1 MLDGIRKINGQDL
14 RKARETVLKSIGEK
28 RKEVH
33 AENSYQK
40 LPKEDSGF
48 NFEKNKKENILQP
61 RKVDGI
67 SFGAQRK
74 LKELIDAEER
84 ENAEAQKHSASPQ
97 NTKTRKHEN
106 TKTFIRRSFSGGGQ
120 KHSAL
125 PQSTKTLGFASKH
138 ENTKTRKQE
147 NTETR
152 EHSASPQNTKTLGF
166 ASKHEN
172 TKTRKQENKPKK
184 KKKKSRT
191 SFWQKLILRFGKQG
205 GTKTRK
211 HSASPQNTKTRKHED
226 AKTRRR
232 ENTKTSRVKAVLRFF
247 AYSILILTIYLI
259 LFYALFFMAL
269 VNFDFNSQ
277 AVRKASEY
285 LRVPAIVAK
294 IGIVEYYDYKDA
306 ADNFYYYN
314 EDSLG
319 INSLPEKKIKQEL
332 VKEIIINKIA
342 RKYSIQIT
350 AEEQEQEFNG
360 IISGKSE
367 DEIKSIMGAYYQ
379 LGAKRYI
386 ERVIGPK
393 LLSEKTNQAIL
404 HDQEINYS
412 AFSRAAKIK
421 KALESGDDFYK
432 IADEQGGGFADNRYY
447 SYDEAISMF
456 GDSAANMSAGQASD
470 IIIVDNKYYIVYCF
484 ARRENSIGLRH
495 IFVNAKSLDDY
506 VQEEVS
512 GLKAWSF
519 VD

>member
-1 MLDGIRKINGQDL
+1 MPDNKMLDGIRKINGQDL

-147 NTETR
+147 N
-152 EHSASPQNTKTLGF
+152 
-166 ASKHEN
+166 
-172 TKTRKQENKPKK
+172 KPKK

-211 HSASPQNTKTRKHED
+211 HSASPQNTKTRKHEDAKTRRRENTKTRKHED